1 MDFMKK
7 GYCMAKNEAEA
18 VRLSRLLTLDNRTQ
32 LLSWVN
38 LAFFAENSAR
48 KSLGTNAVIDGVS
61 ILKPQEYSCGKLLQ
75 RGKK

>member
-1 MDFMKK
+1 MQN
-7 GYCMAKNEAEA
+7 NEAKA
-18 VRLSRLLTLDNRTQ
+18 VRISRLLTPDNRAQ

-61 ILKPQEYSCGKLLQ
+61 ISKPREYSCGKLL
-75 RGKK
+75 RRSKK